1 MFRSVYWHL
10 ALTSIRVVIPRT
22 RAPIRIIAF
31 AAAFLAGCTTQPYQD
46 RPLAPAQTLSAYE
59 TRTLDAAELR
69 EFLQRTLKREI
80 EPWPLKSWS
89 LELLT
94 LAAFYYHPDL
104 DVARAKWGV
113 ARAGIITA
121 AQRPNPQLLGAGAEY
136 NFDAPSGNLPWKLFA
151 LLDIPIE
158 TAGKRGYRI
167 AQAQQQSV
175 AGRFEIEAAAW
186 QVRSRVRA
194 SLIELYPIEPLLEKQ
209 RELLQDIVKLIERR
223 FAVGL
228 VSQPEVTQAR
238 LTLLRTELALNETRK
253 QRAQQRV
260 RLASALGLPVNALDQ
275 IALLLTDFEH
285 VPKPKGIPAKEAQ
298 REALLTRSD
307 ILAALAHYAASQAAL
322 QFEIAK
328 QYPDI
333 HLQPGYT
340 WDAGAS
346 MWALGAALELPIL
359 NRNEGPIAEAKARR
373 EQAAANFASVQ
384 ARAIGEVEQAS
395 AGYQFSLRKLEA
407 AESALSALRQNE
419 RTATASFRAGE
430 ADRLA
435 LVSAQFETL
444 SAEQARIEVLIQ
456 THQAV
461 GQFEDALQRALG
473 ESTLPLRQTESPRPG
488 KAQP

>member
-1 MFRSVYWHL
+1 MKPAIHVRLVVTL
-10 ALTSIRVVIPRT
+10 AALT
-22 RAPIRIIAF
+22 
-31 AAAFLAGCTTQPYQD
+31 AGCTTQQYQD
-46 RPLAPAQTLSAYE
+46 RPLAPAESLSGYE
-59 TRTLDAAELR
+59 ARTLDSADLKD
-69 EFLQRTLKREI
+69 FLQHNLKQEVAS
-80 EPWPLKSWS
+80 WPPASWN
-89 LELLT
+89 LDLLT

-113 ARAGIITA
+113 AKAGIITA
-121 AQRPNPQLLGAGAEY
+121 AQRPNPQLGAGAEY
-136 NFDAPSGNLPWKLFA
+136 NFDAQSGDSPWRLFA
-151 LLDIPIE
+151 SLDIPIE

-167 AQAQQQSV
+167 AQAKQQSV
-175 AGRFEIEAAAW
+175 AGSFEIEAAAW

-209 RELLQDIVKLIERR
+209 RELLHDILKLIERR

-228 VSQPEVTQAR
+228 VPQPEVTQAR
-238 LTLLRTELALNETRK
+238 LTLFRTELALNETRK

-260 RLASALGLPVNALDQ
+260 RLASAIGLPVNALDQ
-275 IALLLTDFEH
+275 ATLLLAEFER
-285 VPKPKGIPAKEAQ
+285 VPKREGIPPKEVQ
-298 REALLTRSD
+298 REALLSRPD
-307 ILAALAHYAASQAAL
+307 ILAALTLYAASEAAL
-322 QFEIAK
+322 QLEIAK

-346 MWALGAALELPIL
+346 KWALGGAMELPIL

-373 EQAAANFASVQ
+373 EQAAANFASLQ

-419 RTATASFRAGE
+419 RTVAASFRAGE

-435 LVSAQFETL
+435 LVSAQFESL

-461 GQFEDALQRALG
+461 GQLEDALQRPLG
-473 ESTLPLRQTESPRPG
+473 ERTLPLRQTESPRPG

>member
-1 MFRSVYWHL
+1 MKPAVHVRLVL
-10 ALTSIRVVIPRT
+10 TLAALT
-22 RAPIRIIAF
+22 
-31 AAAFLAGCTTQPYQD
+31 AGCTTQQYQD
-46 RPLAPAQTLSAYE
+46 RPLALAEILSGYE
-59 TRTLDAAELR
+59 ARTLDSADLKD
-69 EFLQRTLKREI
+69 FLQHILKQDVA
-80 EPWPLKSWS
+80 PWPPASWD
-89 LELLT
+89 LDLLT

-113 ARAGIITA
+113 AKAGIITA

-136 NFDAPSGNLPWKLFA
+136 NFDAQSGDSPWKLFA

-167 AQAQQQSV
+167 AQAKQQSV
-175 AGRFEIEAAAW
+175 AGSFEIEAAAW

-228 VSQPEVTQAR
+228 VPQPEVTQAR
-238 LTLLRTELALNETRK
+238 LTLFRTELALNETRK

-260 RLASALGLPVNALDQ
+260 RLATAIGLPVNALDQ
-275 IALLLTDFEH
+275 VTLLLAEFER
-285 VPKPKGIPAKEAQ
+285 VPKREGIPAKEVQ
-298 REALLTRSD
+298 REALLSRPD
-307 ILAALAHYAASQAAL
+307 ILAALTQYAASEAAL
-322 QFEIAK
+322 QLEIAK

-346 MWALGAALELPIL
+346 KWALGGALELPIL

-373 EQAAANFASVQ
+373 EQAAANFASLQ

-395 AGYQFSLRKLEA
+395 VGYQFSLRKLEA

-419 RTATASFRAGE
+419 RTAAASFRAGE
-430 ADRLA
+430 ADRLT

-461 GQFEDALQRALG
+461 GQLEDALQRPLG
-473 ESTLPLRQTESPRPG
+473 ERTLPLRQTESPRPG